1 MPAKKRKKHK
11 SPQAIEPATWDAV
24 KAACVA
30 GIGYSEAARVF
41 GIRSPHAIIMKSR
54 RDRWPIPN
62 RVEQRVQA
70 LQARLQ
76 RRSEAAQERRN
87 GNDATTETLAQS
99 WTEKGEAHRALAF
112 QLAHD
117 SLCKAAKTGLP
128 VEDWVSAERADRMA
142 RRSAGLDDSE
152 ATRNINVGMQLIEC
166 RLSQINLP
174 PDALKEPPEDESRVS
189 RFKASQTASKPE
201 PAAPPR

>member
-11 SPQAIEPATWDAV
+11 SPQTIEPATWDAV

-41 GIRSPHAIIMKSR
+41 GIRSPHSIIMKSR

-62 RVEQRVQA
+62 RVEQRAQA

-87 GNDATTETLAQS
+87 GNDAMTETLAQS

-117 SLCKAAKTGLP
+117 SLKAAAKKGLP
-128 VEDWVSAERADRMA
+128 IESWRDADLADKSA
-142 RRSAGLDDSE
+142 RRNAGLDDSE
-152 ATRNINVGMQLIEC
+152 ARNVSIGMALINY
-166 RLSQINLP
+166 RLEHIHLP
-174 PDALKEPPEDESRVS
+174 KDALPE
-189 RFKASQTASKPE
+189 
-201 PAAPPR
+201 

>member
-11 SPQAIEPATWDAV
+11 SPQPIEPATWDAV

-76 RRSEAAQERRN
+76 KRSEAAQERRN

-117 SLCKAAKTGLP
+117 SLCKAAKTGVP
-128 VEDWVSAERADRMA
+128 VEDWASAERADRMA
-142 RRSAGLDDSE
+142 RRSAGLDESQ
-152 ATRNINVGMQLIEC
+152 ATRNINVGMQLIEY

-174 PDALKEPPEDESRVS
+174 PDALKEP
-189 RFKASQTASKPE
+189 A
-201 PAAPPR
+201 